1 MKTFLRISVKWI
13 VIPLLSICLL
23 ISGLVFFFKDRICG
37 LVLTEVNTYLNVPLH
52 VSEMDLVFWSSFPN
66 LSVDFDQ
73 LYIQESFPDA
83 RISDTLF
90 YTERLRLTFNPW
102 DIYQGKYH
110 VKQVRV
116 NPGKLAIRY
125 DARGKENFDI
135 FKPSPSETK
144 TDFNLSLKEVKI
156 DGLRFIY
163 DNLSSKQ
170 YLSSTFK
177 DARIKGD
184 FSSDAFVAKAMGKM
198 KLGRLKSGDIT
209 LLRNK
214 NTEFDFALD
223 VNQLTGLYSL
233 KNAELSVEHLPFSV
247 NGKVSPDSLQFT
259 VQSKN
264 IQLTQL
270 VNEFSLDAA
279 KDVKAFKGSGKV
291 DFHLALA
298 GALSAVDPIGVNAD
312 FSIQHGTLTEPEHG
326 LNIQDIQLS
335 GKYSNTE
342 ANGEYI
348 SMKNVRFRTA
358 GGPFSG
364 ELELREFDR
373 PKVEGNA
380 KGNVDLGLIHAIFH
394 LPSIDEV
401 QGNLGIQT
409 NFKLSTSSTGEL
421 AVDECSGQLALKNIF
436 LKLIDDKRQFSQVNG
451 RLFLRGNE
459 AGIENTALKLGSSDV
474 KLNGIFGNI
483 FPYLNG
489 NGDLKTSI
497 LLESNYLSVEDLGST
512 TKEMKIEAGEVYSL
526 PDNIQGEINL
536 QIEKLRYGKHQF
548 EHLISKMN
556 IEDRRLHF
564 PQMSLV
570 NAEALLSGALIIEE
584 KEPEKFMLT
593 TQIAG
598 KNLNFKSLFKEWEN
612 FDQTVIREQ
621 NISGRAEANLFFRAP
636 FTLAKGI
643 SYTGIEAK
651 LDLKV
656 YNGHLKNVES
666 FKDITESLKTK
677 SGKLVLGKEN
687 IALLEEKLKDVDFQ
701 TMENSIY
708 IKNGLVEIPKMT
720 IRSTALDMDVSGR
733 HWFENV
739 IDYRFAFRLRDL
751 KATKNQTEFGEV
763 IDDGTGVRLFLRM
776 HGTLE
781 KPIYEWDSEGRK
793 VQAKEYRQE
802 EKAQAKSM
810 LKAEFGFFQKDSTV
824 KAYIPKD
831 VPKEDL
837 KIKFGPASKQE
848 FMEEKKQTKDSKLK
862 KTLNSWKEQQEKEQQ
877 SGVKLGSGGGKVN

>member
-1 MKTFLRISVKWI
+1 MKKFLRISVKWI
-13 VIPLLSICLL
+13 VIPLISICLL
-23 ISGLVFFFKDRICG
+23 ISGLVFFFKDRVCG
-37 LVLTEVNTYLNVPLH
+37 LVLTEVNTHLNVPLN
-52 VSEMDLVFWSSFPN
+52 VTDMDLAFWSSFPN
-66 LSVDFDQ
+66 LSVDFEQ
-73 LYIQESFPDA
+73 LFIQESFPNA
-83 RISDTLF
+83 QVSDTLF
-90 YTERLRLTFNPW
+90 YTEQLRLTFNPW

-110 VKQVRV
+110 VKRV
-116 NPGKLAIRY
+116 NVSPGKLAIRY
-125 DARGKENFDI
+125 DAHGKENFDI

-156 DGLRFIY
+156 NGLRFIY
-163 DNLSSKQ
+163 DNVSSKQ
-170 YLSSTFK
+170 YLSSTFE

-184 FSSDAFVAKAMGKM
+184 FSSESFVAKAMGKM
-198 KLGRLKSGDIT
+198 KLGRLKSGEIT

-247 NGKVSPDSLQFT
+247 NGMVSPDSLQFT
-259 VQSKN
+259 VQSKDL
-264 IQLTQL
+264 QLTQL

-312 FSIQHGTLTEPEHG
+312 FSIQHGKLTEPEHG

-335 GKYSNTE
+335 GKYSNTGAE
-342 ANGEYI
+342 GEFI

-459 AGIENTALKLGSSDV
+459 AGIENTALKLGASDV
-474 KLNGIFGNI
+474 KLNGIFENI
-483 FPYLNG
+483 FPYING
-489 NGDLKTSI
+489 KGDLKTSI
-497 LLESNYLSVEDLGST
+497 LLESNYLNVEDLGST

-536 QIEKLRYGKHQF
+536 QIEKLRYGKHAF
-548 EHLISKMN
+548 DHLVSKMN
-556 IEDRRLHF
+556 IEHRRLHF

-584 KEPEKFMLT
+584 KEPEKFILT

-598 KNLNFKSLFKEWEN
+598 KNLKFKELFKEWEN
-612 FDQTVIREQ
+612 FDQTVISEQ

-643 SYTGIEAK
+643 SYRGIEAK

-733 HWFENV
+733 HSFTDE
-739 IDYRFAFRLRDL
+739 IDYRFAFRFRDL
-751 KATKNQTEFGEV
+751 KSVKNQTEFGEV

-877 SGVKLGSGGGKVN
+877 SGVKLGSGGG

>member
-1 MKTFLRISVKWI
+1 MKTFLRISFKWI
-13 VIPLLSICLL
+13 FIPLLSICLL

-37 LVLTEVNTYLNVPLH
+37 LVLTEVNTQLNVPLR
-52 VSEMDLVFWSSFPN
+52 VSDMDLVFWSSFPN
-66 LSVDFDQ
+66 LSVDFNQ
-73 LYIQESFPDA
+73 LYIQESFPNA
-83 RISDTLF
+83 QPTDTLF

-102 DIYQGKYH
+102 DIYQGKYN
-110 VKQVRV
+110 VKQICV

-125 DARGKENFDI
+125 DAIGKENFDI
-135 FKPSPSETK
+135 FKPSPSSTN
-144 TDFNLSLKEVKI
+144 TDFNLSLKEIKI
-156 DGLRFIY
+156 QGLRCVY
-163 DNLSSKQ
+163 DNKSSKQ
-170 YLSSTFK
+170 YLSSTLVNT
-177 DARIKGD
+177 RIKGD
-184 FSSDAFVAKAMGKM
+184 FSSDAFVASAMGKM
-198 KLGRLKSGDIT
+198 KLGRLKSGEIT

-214 NTEFDFALD
+214 NADFNLALN
-223 VNQLTGLYSL
+223 VNQLKGLFSL
-233 KNAELSVEHLPFSV
+233 NNADLMIENLPFSV
-247 NGKVSPDSLQFT
+247 NGEVSPDSLHFT

-264 IQLTQL
+264 LQLTQL

-291 DFHLALA
+291 DFHLDLA
-298 GALSAVDPIGVNAD
+298 GALSTVEPIGMNAD
-312 FSIQHGTLTEPEHG
+312 FGIYNGELTEPEHG

-335 GKYSNTE
+335 GKYSNTGE
-342 ANGEYI
+342 NGEYI

-364 ELELREFDR
+364 EVELREFDR
-373 PKVEGNA
+373 PKIEGSA
-380 KGNVDLGLIHAIFH
+380 KGNVDLAVIHSIFH

-401 QGNLGIQT
+401 RGNLGIQS
-409 NFKLSTSSTGEL
+409 NFKLATNSEGEL
-421 AVDECSGQLALKNIF
+421 AVDQCNGQLDLKQILF
-436 LKLIDDKRQFSQVNG
+436 KLTADKRRFSEVNG

-459 AGIENTALKLGSSDV
+459 AGIENTSLKLGSSDV
-474 KLNGIFGNI
+474 KLNGIFENI
-483 FPYLNG
+483 FPYING
-489 NGDLKTSI
+489 KGDLITSV
-497 LLESNYLSVEDLGST
+497 LLESKSLSLEDLGST
-512 TKEMKIEAGEVYSL
+512 SKEMKIETGQVYSL

-536 QIEKLRYGKHQF
+536 QIEKLRYGKHLF

-556 IEDRRLHF
+556 IEHRRLHF

-584 KEPEKFMLT
+584 KEPEKFILT

-598 KNLNFKSLFKEWEN
+598 KNLKFKALFKEWEN

-643 SYTGIEAK
+643 TYSGIEAK
-651 LDLKV
+651 IDLKV
-656 YNGHLKNVES
+656 YNGHLKNVAS

-687 IALLEEKLKDVDFQ
+687 IQQLEDKLKDVAFQ
-701 TMENSIY
+701 TMENSIF
-708 IKNGLVEIPKMT
+708 IKNGQVEIPKMT

-733 HWFENV
+733 HSFTDE
-739 IDYRFAFRLRDL
+739 IDYRFAFRFRDL
-751 KATKNQTEFGEV
+751 KAAKNQTEFGEV

-793 VQAKEYRQE
+793 VQAKEYRKE
-802 EKAQAKSM
+802 EKVQAKSM

-862 KTLNSWKEQQEKEQQ
+862 KTLNSWKEQQEKEKQ
-877 SGVKLGSGGGKVN
+877 SGVKLGSGGG

>member
-13 VIPLLSICLL
+13 LIPLLSICLL

-37 LVLTEVNTYLNVPLH
+37 LVLTEVNTHLNVPLN

-66 LSVDFDQ
+66 LSVDFEH
-73 LYIQESFPDA
+73 LFIQESLPNA
-83 RISDTLF
+83 QVSDTLF
-90 YTERLRLTFNPW
+90 YTDQLRLTFNPW

-110 VKQVRV
+110 VKRV
-116 NPGKLAIRY
+116 KVSPGKLSIRY

-135 FKPSPSETK
+135 FKPSPSDTK

-163 DNLSSKQ
+163 DNVSSKQ
-170 YLSSTFK
+170 YLSSTFE

-198 KLGRLKSGDIT
+198 KLGRLKSGEIT

-214 NTEFDFALD
+214 NTAFNFALD
-223 VNQLTGLYSL
+223 VNQLTGIYSL

-247 NGKVSPDSLQFT
+247 NGRVSPDSLQFT

-291 DFHLALA
+291 DFHLDLA
-298 GALSAVDPIGVNAD
+298 GAISAVDPIGMNAD
-312 FSIQHGTLTEPEHG
+312 FGIENGELTEPEHG
-326 LNIQDIQLS
+326 LKIQDIQLS
-335 GKYSNTE
+335 GKYSNTGE
-342 ANGEYI
+342 KGEYI

-364 ELELREFDR
+364 EVELREFDR
-373 PKVEGNA
+373 PKVEGSA
-380 KGNVDLGLIHAIFH
+380 KGNVDLALIHSIFH

-401 QGNLGIQT
+401 RGNLGIQT
-409 NFKLSTSSTGEL
+409 NFKLATNPDGEL
-421 AVDECSGQLALKNIF
+421 GVDQCNGQLELKNISI
-436 LKLIDDKRQFSQVNG
+436 KLMADKRRFSEVNG

-459 AGIENTALKLGSSDV
+459 AGIENTSLKLGSSDV
-474 KLNGIFGNI
+474 KLNGIFDNI
-483 FPYLNG
+483 FPYING
-489 NGDLKTSI
+489 KGDLKTSV
-497 LLESNYLSVEDLGST
+497 LVESKHLYVEDLGST
-512 TKEMKIEAGEVYSL
+512 SKEMKIETGQVYSL

-536 QIEKLRYGKHQF
+536 QIEKLRYGKHEF
-548 EHLISKMN
+548 SHLISKMN
-556 IEDRRLHF
+556 IEHRRLHF

-570 NAEALLSGALIIEE
+570 NAEGLLSGALIIEE
-584 KEPEKFMLT
+584 KEPEKFILT

-598 KNLNFKSLFKEWEN
+598 KNLKFKPLFKEWEN

-643 SYTGIEAK
+643 IYSGIEAK

-656 YNGHLKNVES
+656 YNGHLKNVAS

-687 IALLEEKLKDVDFQ
+687 IQQLEDKLKDVDFQ

-708 IKNGLVEIPKMT
+708 IKNGQVEIPKMT

-733 HWFENV
+733 HSFTDD
-739 IDYRFAFRLRDL
+739 IDYRFAFRFRDL
-751 KATKNQTEFGEV
+751 KAAKNQTEFGEV
-763 IDDGTGVRLFLRM
+763 IDDGTGVRLYLRM
-776 HGTLE
+776 HGTLD

-862 KTLNSWKEQQEKEQQ
+862 KTLNTWKEQQEKEQQ
-877 SGVKLGSGGGKVN
+877 SGVKLGSGGG

>member
-13 VIPLLSICLL
+13 LIPLLSICLL

-37 LVLTEVNTYLNVPLH
+37 LVLTEVNTHLNVPLN

-66 LSVDFDQ
+66 LSVDFEH
-73 LYIQESFPDA
+73 LFIQESLPNAQD
-83 RISDTLF
+83 SDTLF
-90 YTERLRLTFNPW
+90 YTDQLRLTFNPW

-110 VKQVRV
+110 VKRV
-116 NPGKLAIRY
+116 KVSPGKLSIRY

-135 FKPSPSETK
+135 FKPSPSDTK

-163 DNLSSKQ
+163 DNVSSKQ
-170 YLSSTFK
+170 YLSSTFE

-198 KLGRLKSGDIT
+198 KLGRLKSGEIT

-214 NTEFDFALD
+214 NTAFNFALD
-223 VNQLTGLYSL
+223 VNQLTGIYSL
-233 KNAELSVEHLPFSV
+233 KNAGLSVEHLPFSV
-247 NGKVSPDSLQFT
+247 NGRVSPDSLQFT

-291 DFHLALA
+291 DFHLDLA
-298 GALSAVDPIGVNAD
+298 GAISAVDPIGMNAD
-312 FSIQHGTLTEPEHG
+312 FGIENGELTEPEHG
-326 LNIQDIQLS
+326 LKIQDIQLS
-335 GKYSNTE
+335 GKYSNTGE
-342 ANGEYI
+342 KGEYI

-364 ELELREFDR
+364 EVELREFDR
-373 PKVEGNA
+373 PKVEGSA
-380 KGNVDLGLIHAIFH
+380 KGNVDLALIHSIFH

-401 QGNLGIQT
+401 RGNLGIQT
-409 NFKLSTSSTGEL
+409 NFKLATSPEGEL
-421 AVDECSGQLALKNIF
+421 AVDQCNGQLELKNISI
-436 LKLIDDKRQFSQVNG
+436 KLMADKRRFSEVNG

-459 AGIENTALKLGSSDV
+459 AGIENTSLKLGSSDV
-474 KLNGIFGNI
+474 KLNGIFDNI
-483 FPYLNG
+483 FPYING
-489 NGDLKTSI
+489 KGDLKTSV
-497 LLESNYLSVEDLGST
+497 LVESKHLYVEDLGST
-512 TKEMKIEAGEVYSL
+512 SKEMKIETGQVYSL

-536 QIEKLRYGKHQF
+536 QIEKLRYGKHEF
-548 EHLISKMN
+548 SHLISKMN
-556 IEDRRLHF
+556 IEHRRLHF

-570 NAEALLSGALIIEE
+570 NAEGLLSGALIIEE
-584 KEPEKFMLT
+584 KEPEKFILT

-598 KNLNFKSLFKEWEN
+598 KNLKFKPLFKEWEN

-643 SYTGIEAK
+643 IYSGIEAK
-651 LDLKV
+651 LDLKDL
-656 YNGHLKNVES
+656 NGHLKNVAS

-687 IALLEEKLKDVDFQ
+687 IQQLEDKLKDVDFQ

-708 IKNGLVEIPKMT
+708 IKNGQVEIPKMT

-733 HWFENV
+733 HSFTDD
-739 IDYRFAFRLRDL
+739 IDYRFAFRFRDL
-751 KATKNQTEFGEV
+751 KAAKNQTEFGEV
-763 IDDGTGVRLFLRM
+763 IDDGTGVRLYLRM
-776 HGTLE
+776 HGTLD

-831 VPKEDL
+831 VLKEDL

-862 KTLNSWKEQQEKEQQ
+862 KTLNTWKEQQEKEKQ
-877 SGVKLGSGGGKVN
+877 SGVKLGSGGG

>member
-13 VIPLLSICLL
+13 LIPLFSICLL

-37 LVLTEVNTYLNVPLH
+37 LVLTEVNSHLNVPLK
-52 VSEMDLVFWSSFPN
+52 VADMDLVFWSSFPN

-73 LYIQESFPDA
+73 LFIQESLPNSQV
-83 RISDTLF
+83 SDTLF
-90 YTERLRLTFNPW
+90 YTDQLRLTFNPW

-110 VKQVRV
+110 VKRV
-116 NPGKLAIRY
+116 NVSPGKLAIRY

-144 TDFNLSLKEVKI
+144 TDFNLTLKEVKI
-156 DGLRFIY
+156 DGLCFIY
-163 DNLSSKQ
+163 DNISSNQ
-170 YLSSTFK
+170 YLSSTF
-177 DARIKGD
+177 DNARIKGD
-184 FSSDAFVAKAMGKM
+184 FSSESFVAKAMGKM
-198 KLGRLKSGDIT
+198 NLVRLKSGEIT

-214 NTEFDFALD
+214 NTEFNFALD
-223 VNQLTGLYSL
+223 VNHLTGLYSL
-233 KNAELSVEHLPFSV
+233 KNAELTVEHLPFSV
-247 NGKVSPDSLQFT
+247 NGMVSPDSLQFA

-279 KDVKAFKGSGKV
+279 KDVKALKGSGKV

-298 GALSAVDPIGVNAD
+298 GALSAVEPIGVNAD
-312 FSIQHGTLTEPEHG
+312 FSIQNGKLTEPEHG

-335 GKYSNTE
+335 GKYSNTGAE
-342 ANGEYI
+342 GEYI

-380 KGNVDLGLIHAIFH
+380 KGNVDLGLIHAIFQ
-394 LPSIDEV
+394 LPSIDEI

-409 NFKLSTSSTGEL
+409 NFKLTTSSAGEL
-421 AVDECSGQLALKNIF
+421 EVDQCSGQLALKNIS
-436 LKLIDDKRQFSQVNG
+436 LKLNGDKRQFSEVNG

-459 AGIENTALKLGSSDV
+459 AGIENTALKLGASDV

-483 FPYLNG
+483 FPYING
-489 NGDLKTSI
+489 KGDLKTSI
-497 LLESNYLSVEDLGST
+497 LLESNYLNVEDLGST
-512 TKEMKIEAGEVYSL
+512 SKEMKIEAGEVYSL

-536 QIEKLRYGKHQF
+536 QIEKLRYGKHAF

-556 IEDRRLHF
+556 IEHRRLHF

-598 KNLNFKSLFKEWEN
+598 KNLKFKPLFKEWEN
-612 FDQTVIREQ
+612 FDQTVISEQ

-636 FTLAKGI
+636 FSLSKGI
-643 SYTGIEAK
+643 SYPGIEAK

-656 YNGHLKNVES
+656 FNGHLKNVAS

-708 IKNGLVEIPKMT
+708 IKNGQVEIPKMT

-733 HWFENV
+733 HSFIDD
-739 IDYRFAFRLRDL
+739 IDYRFAFRFRDL
-751 KATKNQTEFGEV
+751 KAAKNQTEFGEV

-824 KAYIPKD
+824 KAFIPKD

-862 KTLNSWKEQQEKEQQ
+862 KTLNSWKEQQEKEQK
-877 SGVKLGSGGGKVN
+877 SGVKLGSGGG

>member
-1 MKTFLRISVKWI
+1 MKKFLRISLKWI

-37 LVLTEVNTYLNVPLH
+37 LVLTEVNTRLNVPLR

-66 LSVDFDQ
+66 LSVDFNQ
-73 LYIQESFPDA
+73 LYIQESFPNA
-83 RISDTLF
+83 QPKDTLF

-102 DIYQGKYH
+102 DIYQGKYN
-110 VKQVRV
+110 VKQICV

-135 FKPSPSETK
+135 FKPSPSSTK
-144 TDFNLSLKEVKI
+144 TDFNLTLKEVKI
-156 DGLRFIY
+156 QGLRCLY
-163 DNLSSKQ
+163 DNASSKQ
-170 YLSSTFK
+170 YFTTTLVNT
-177 DARIKGD
+177 RIKGD
-184 FSSDAFVAKAMGKM
+184 FSSDAFVASAMGKM
-198 KLGRLKSGDIT
+198 KLGRLKSGEIT

-214 NTEFDFALD
+214 NADFNLALN
-223 VNQLTGLYSL
+223 VNQLKGLFTL
-233 KNAELSVEHLPFSV
+233 NNAELIIEHLPFSV
-247 NGKVSPDSLQFT
+247 NGEVSPDSLHFT

-264 IQLTQL
+264 LQLTQL

-291 DFHLALA
+291 DFHLDLA
-298 GALSAVDPIGVNAD
+298 GALSAVDPIGINAD
-312 FSIQHGTLTEPEHG
+312 FGIQNGELTEPEHA
-326 LNIQDIQLS
+326 LNIKDIQLS
-335 GKYSNTE
+335 GKYSNTGE
-342 ANGEYI
+342 NGEYI

-373 PKVEGNA
+373 PKIEGSA
-380 KGNVDLGLIHAIFH
+380 KGNVDLAVIHSIFH

-401 QGNLGIQT
+401 RGNLGIQS
-409 NFKLSTSSTGEL
+409 NFKLATNSEGEL
-421 AVDECSGQLALKNIF
+421 AVDQCNGQLDLKHIF
-436 LKLIDDKRQFSQVNG
+436 LKLTADKRRFSEVNG

-459 AGIENTALKLGSSDV
+459 AGIENTSLRIGSSDV
-474 KLNGIFGNI
+474 KLNGIFENI
-483 FPYLNG
+483 FPYING
-489 NGDLKTSI
+489 KGDLKTSV
-497 LLESNYLSVEDLGST
+497 LLESKSLSLEDLGST
-512 TKEMKIEAGEVYSL
+512 SKEMKIETGQVYSL

-536 QIEKLRYGKHQF
+536 QIEKLRYGKHLF

-556 IEDRRLHF
+556 IEHRRLHF

-598 KNLNFKSLFKEWEN
+598 KNLKFKALFKEWEN

-643 SYTGIEAK
+643 TYSGIEAK
-651 LDLKV
+651 IDLKV
-656 YNGHLKNVES
+656 YNGHLKNVAS

-687 IALLEEKLKDVDFQ
+687 IQQLEDKLKDVAFQ
-701 TMENSIY
+701 TMENSIF
-708 IKNGLVEIPKMT
+708 IKNGQVEIPKMT

-733 HWFENV
+733 HSFTDE
-739 IDYRFAFRLRDL
+739 IDYRFAFRFRDL
-751 KATKNQTEFGEV
+751 KSMKSQTEFGEV
-763 IDDGTGVRLFLRM
+763 IDDGTGVRLYLRM
-776 HGTLE
+776 HGTLD

-793 VQAKEYRQE
+793 VQAKEYRKE
-802 EKAQAKSM
+802 EKVQAKSM
-810 LKAEFGFFQKDSTV
+810 LKAEFGFFKKDSTV

-848 FMEEKKQTKDSKLK
+848 FMEEKNQTKDSKLK
-862 KTLNSWKEQQEKEQQ
+862 KTLNSWKEQQEKEKQ
-877 SGVKLGSGGGKVN
+877 SGVKLGSGGG

>member
-13 VIPLLSICLL
+13 LIPLFSICLL

-37 LVLTEVNTYLNVPLH
+37 LVLTEVNSHLNVPLK
-52 VSEMDLVFWSSFPN
+52 VADMDLVFWSSFPN

-73 LYIQESFPDA
+73 LFIQESLPNSQV
-83 RISDTLF
+83 SDTLF
-90 YTERLRLTFNPW
+90 YTDQLRLTFNPW

-110 VKQVRV
+110 VKRV
-116 NPGKLAIRY
+116 NVSPGKLAIRY

-144 TDFNLSLKEVKI
+144 TDFNLTLKEVKI
-156 DGLRFIY
+156 DGLCFIY
-163 DNLSSKQ
+163 DNISSNQ
-170 YLSSTFK
+170 YLSSTF
-177 DARIKGD
+177 DNARIKGD
-184 FSSDAFVAKAMGKM
+184 FSSESFVAKAMGKM
-198 KLGRLKSGDIT
+198 NLVRLKSGEIT

-214 NTEFDFALD
+214 NTEFNFALD
-223 VNQLTGLYSL
+223 VNHLTGLYSL
-233 KNAELSVEHLPFSV
+233 KNAELTVEHLPFSV
-247 NGKVSPDSLQFT
+247 NGMVSPDSLQFA

-298 GALSAVDPIGVNAD
+298 GALSAVEPIGVNAD
-312 FSIQHGTLTEPEHG
+312 FSIQNGKLTEPEHG

-335 GKYSNTE
+335 GKYSNTGAE
-342 ANGEYI
+342 GEYI

-380 KGNVDLGLIHAIFH
+380 KGNVDLGLIHAIFQ
-394 LPSIDEV
+394 LPSIDEI

-409 NFKLSTSSTGEL
+409 NFKLTTSSAGEL
-421 AVDECSGQLALKNIF
+421 EVDQCSGQLALKNIS
-436 LKLIDDKRQFSQVNG
+436 LKLNGDKRKFSEVNG

-459 AGIENTALKLGSSDV
+459 AGIENTALKLGASDV

-483 FPYLNG
+483 FPYING
-489 NGDLKTSI
+489 KGDLKTSI
-497 LLESNYLSVEDLGST
+497 LLESNYLNVEDLGST
-512 TKEMKIEAGEVYSL
+512 SKEMKIEAGEVYSL

-536 QIEKLRYGKHQF
+536 QIEKLRYGKHAF

-556 IEDRRLHF
+556 IEHRRLHF

-598 KNLNFKSLFKEWEN
+598 KNLKFKPLFKEWEN
-612 FDQTVIREQ
+612 FDQTVISDQ

-636 FTLAKGI
+636 FSLSKGI
-643 SYTGIEAK
+643 SYPGIEAK

-656 YNGHLKNVES
+656 FNGHLKNVAS

-708 IKNGLVEIPKMT
+708 IKNGQVEIPKMT

-733 HWFENV
+733 HSFIDD
-739 IDYRFAFRLRDL
+739 IDYRFAFRFRDL
-751 KATKNQTEFGEV
+751 KAAKNQTEFGEV

-824 KAYIPKD
+824 KAFIPKD

-862 KTLNSWKEQQEKEQQ
+862 NTLNSWKEQQEKEQK
-877 SGVKLGSGGGKVN
+877 SGVKLGSGGG

>member
-13 VIPLLSICLL
+13 LIPLLSICLL

-37 LVLTEVNTYLNVPLH
+37 LVLTEVNTHLNVPLN

-66 LSVDFDQ
+66 LSVDFEH
-73 LYIQESFPDA
+73 LFIQESLPNAQD
-83 RISDTLF
+83 SDTLF
-90 YTERLRLTFNPW
+90 YTDQLRLTFNPW

-110 VKQVRV
+110 VKRV
-116 NPGKLAIRY
+116 KVSPGKLSIRY

-135 FKPSPSETK
+135 FKPSPSNTK

-163 DNLSSKQ
+163 DNVSSKQ
-170 YLSSTFK
+170 YLSSTFE

-198 KLGRLKSGDIT
+198 KLGRLKSGEIT

-214 NTEFDFALD
+214 NTAFNFALD
-223 VNQLTGLYSL
+223 VNQLTGIYSL
-233 KNAELSVEHLPFSV
+233 KNAGLSVEHLPFSV
-247 NGKVSPDSLQFT
+247 NGRVSPDSLQFT

-291 DFHLALA
+291 DFHLDLA
-298 GALSAVDPIGVNAD
+298 GAISAVDPIGMNAD
-312 FSIQHGTLTEPEHG
+312 FGIENGELTEPEHG
-326 LNIQDIQLS
+326 LIIQDIQLS
-335 GKYSNTE
+335 GKYSNTGE
-342 ANGEYI
+342 KGEYI

-364 ELELREFDR
+364 EVELREFDR
-373 PKVEGNA
+373 PKVEGSA
-380 KGNVDLGLIHAIFH
+380 KGNVDLALIHSVFH
-394 LPSIDEV
+394 LPSLDEV
-401 QGNLGIQT
+401 RGNLGIQA
-409 NFKLSTSSTGEL
+409 NFKLATNPNGEL
-421 AVDECSGQLALKNIF
+421 TVDECNGQLELKNIS
-436 LKLIDDKRQFSQVNG
+436 LKLMADKRRFSEVNG

-459 AGIENTALKLGSSDV
+459 AGIENTSLKLGSSDV
-474 KLNGIFGNI
+474 KLNGIFDNI
-483 FPYLNG
+483 FPYING
-489 NGDLKTSI
+489 KGDLKTSV
-497 LLESNYLSVEDLGST
+497 LVESKHLNVEDLGST
-512 TKEMKIEAGEVYSL
+512 SKEMKIETGQVYSL

-536 QIEKLRYGKHQF
+536 QIEKLRYGKHEF
-548 EHLISKMN
+548 SHLISKMN
-556 IEDRRLHF
+556 IEHRRLHF

-570 NAEALLSGALIIEE
+570 NAEGLLSGALIIEE
-584 KEPEKFMLT
+584 KEPEKFILT

-598 KNLNFKSLFKEWEN
+598 KNLKFKPLFKEWEN

-643 SYTGIEAK
+643 IYSGIEAK

-656 YNGHLKNVES
+656 FNGHLKNVAS

-687 IALLEEKLKDVDFQ
+687 IQQLEDKLKDVDFQ

-708 IKNGLVEIPKMT
+708 IKNGQVEIPKMT

-733 HWFENV
+733 HSFTDD
-739 IDYRFAFRLRDL
+739 IDYRFAFRFRDL
-751 KATKNQTEFGEV
+751 KAAKNQTEFGEV
-763 IDDGTGVRLFLRM
+763 IDDGTGVRLYLRM
-776 HGTLE
+776 HGTLD

-831 VPKEDL
+831 VLKEDL

-862 KTLNSWKEQQEKEQQ
+862 KTLNTWKEQQEKEKQ
-877 SGVKLGSGGGKVN
+877 SGVKLGSGGG

>member
-1 MKTFLRISVKWI
+1 MKKFLRISVKWI
-13 VIPLLSICLL
+13 VIPLISICLL
-23 ISGLVFFFKDRICG
+23 ISGLVFFFKDRVCG
-37 LVLTEVNTYLNVPLH
+37 LVLTEVNTHLNVPLN
-52 VSEMDLVFWSSFPN
+52 VSDMDLAFWSSFPN
-66 LSVDFDQ
+66 LSVDFEQ
-73 LYIQESFPDA
+73 LFIQESFPNA
-83 RISDTLF
+83 QVSDTLF
-90 YTERLRLTFNPW
+90 YTEQLRLTFNPW

-110 VKQVRV
+110 VKWVKV
-116 NPGKLAIRY
+116 SPGKLAIRY
-125 DARGKENFDI
+125 DAHGKENFDI
-135 FKPSPSETK
+135 FKPSQSDTK
-144 TDFNLSLKEVKI
+144 TDFNLTLKEVQLK
-156 DGLRFIY
+156 GLRFIY
-163 DNLSSKQ
+163 DNVSSKQ
-170 YLSSTFK
+170 YLSSTFE

-198 KLGRLKSGDIT
+198 KLGRLKSGEVT

-214 NTEFDFALD
+214 NTEFNFALD
-223 VNQLTGLYSL
+223 VNQLAGLYSL
-233 KNAELSVEHLPFSV
+233 KNAVLSVEHLPFSV
-247 NGKVSPDSLQFT
+247 NGMVSPDSLQFT
-259 VQSKN
+259 VQSKDL
-264 IQLTQL
+264 QLTQL

-279 KDVKAFKGSGKV
+279 KDVKAFKGNGKV

-312 FSIQHGTLTEPEHG
+312 FNIQNGKLTEPEHG

-335 GKYSNTE
+335 GKYSNTGAE
-342 ANGEYI
+342 GEFI

-373 PKVEGNA
+373 PKVEGSA

-459 AGIENTALKLGSSDV
+459 AGIENTALKLGASDV
-474 KLNGIFGNI
+474 KLNGIFENI
-483 FPYLNG
+483 FPYING
-489 NGDLKTSI
+489 KGDLKTSI
-497 LLESNYLSVEDLGST
+497 LLESNYLNVEDLGST

-536 QIEKLRYGKHQF
+536 QIEKLRYGKHAF
-548 EHLISKMN
+548 DHLVSKMN
-556 IEDRRLHF
+556 IEHRRLHF

-584 KEPEKFMLT
+584 KEPEKFILT

-598 KNLNFKSLFKEWEN
+598 KNLKFKELFKEWEN
-612 FDQTVIREQ
+612 FDQTVISEQ

-643 SYTGIEAK
+643 SYRGIEAK

-733 HWFENV
+733 HSFTDE
-739 IDYRFAFRLRDL
+739 IDYRFAFRFRDL
-751 KATKNQTEFGEV
+751 KSMKNQSEFGEV

-877 SGVKLGSGGGKVN
+877 SGVKLGSGGG

>member
-1 MKTFLRISVKWI
+1 MKSFLRLLLKWVFI
-13 VIPLLSICLL
+13 PVISICLL
-23 ISGLVFFFKDRICG
+23 ITLSLYFLKDRICG
-37 LVLTEVNTYLNVPLH
+37 LVLTEVNTHLNVPLH
-52 VSEMDLVFWSSFPN
+52 VADMDLVFWSSFPN
-66 LSVDFDQ
+66 LSVDFEQ
-73 LYIQESFPDA
+73 LYIQESFPNA
-83 RISDTLF
+83 QVYDTLF
-90 YTERLRLTFNPW
+90 YTEQLRLTFNPW

-110 VKQVRV
+110 VKQVKV

-144 TDFNLSLKEVKI
+144 TDFQLSLKEVKI

-163 DNLSSKQ
+163 DNISSKQ
-170 YLSSTFK
+170 YLSSMFEH
-177 DARIKGD
+177 ARLKGD
-184 FSSDAFVAKAMGKM
+184 FSSETFVATAMGKM
-198 KLGRLKSGDIT
+198 NLGRLKSGDIT

-214 NTEFDFALD
+214 NTEFNFALD
-223 VNQLTGLYSL
+223 VNQLTGLFSL
-233 KNAELSVEHLPFSV
+233 KNAELTVEHLPFSV
-247 NGKVSPDSLQFT
+247 NGSVSPDSLQFT
-259 VQSKN
+259 IQSKN

-298 GALSAVDPIGVNAD
+298 GALSAVDPIGVDAD
-312 FSIQHGTLTEPEHG
+312 FSIQHGKLTEPEHG

-335 GKYSNTE
+335 GKYSNTGAE
-342 ANGEYI
+342 GEYI
-348 SMKNVRFRTA
+348 SMRNVRFRTA

-364 ELELREFDR
+364 EFELREFDR

-394 LPSIDEV
+394 LPNINQV
-401 QGNLGIQT
+401 RGNLGIQT
-409 NFKLSTSSTGEL
+409 NFQLATNSEGEL
-421 AVDECSGQLALKNIF
+421 AVEQCSGQLELKNIF
-436 LKLIDDKRQFSQVNG
+436 LKLNDDKRQFSEVNG
-451 RLFLRGNE
+451 HLFLRGNE

-483 FPYLNG
+483 FPYING
-489 NGDLKTSI
+489 KGELKTSI
-497 LLESNYLSVEDLGST
+497 LLESKYLNVEDLGST

-556 IEDRRLHF
+556 IEHRRLHF

-612 FDQTVIREQ
+612 FDQTVIIEQ

-643 SYTGIEAK
+643 SYPGIEAK

-656 YNGHLKNVES
+656 YNGHLKNVAS

-687 IALLEEKLKDVDFQ
+687 IDLLERKLKDVDFEM
-701 TMENSIY
+701 MENSI
-708 IKNGLVEIPKMT
+708 IIQNGMIEIPKMT
-720 IRSTALDMDVSGR
+720 IRSTALDMDLSGR
-733 HWFENV
+733 HSFENV

-751 KATKNQTEFGEV
+751 KAAKNQTEFGEV

-781 KPIYEWDSEGRK
+781 KPIYEWDNEGRK
-793 VQAKEYRQE
+793 AQAKEYRQE
-802 EKAQAKSM
+802 EKVQAKSM
-810 LKAEFGFFQKDSTV
+810 LKAEFGFFHKDSTV
-824 KAYIPKD
+824 KAYVPKD

-848 FMEEKKQTKDSKLK
+848 FMEEKKQTKESKLK

-877 SGVKLGSGGGKVN
+877 SGVKLGSGGG

>member
-1 MKTFLRISVKWI
+1 MKTILRISLKWI
-13 VIPLLSICLL
+13 VISLLSICLL
-23 ISGLVFFFKDRICG
+23 ISGLVFFFKDKICG
-37 LVLTEVNTYLNVPLH
+37 LVLTEVNTQLNVPLR

-66 LSVDFDQ
+66 LSVDFNQ
-73 LYIQESFPDA
+73 LYIQESFPNA
-83 RISDTLF
+83 QPTDTLF

-110 VKQVRV
+110 VKQVKV
-116 NPGKLAIRY
+116 SPGKLAIRY

-135 FKPSPSETK
+135 FKPSPSSTK
-144 TDFNLSLKEVKI
+144 TDFNLTLKEVKI
-156 DGLRFIY
+156 QGLRCVY
-163 DNLSSKQ
+163 DNASSKQ
-170 YLSSTFK
+170 YFTTTLVNT
-177 DARIKGD
+177 RIKGD
-184 FSSDAFVAKAMGKM
+184 FSSDAFVASAMGKM
-198 KLGRLKSGDIT
+198 KLGRLKSGEIT

-214 NTEFDFALD
+214 NADFNLALN
-223 VNQLTGLYSL
+223 VNHLKGLFSL
-233 KNAELSVEHLPFSV
+233 NNAELMIENLPFSV
-247 NGKVSPDSLQFT
+247 NGEVSPDSLHFT
-259 VQSKN
+259 VQSN
-264 IQLTQL
+264 NLQLTQL

-291 DFHLALA
+291 DFHLDLA
-298 GALSAVDPIGVNAD
+298 GALSAVDPIGINAD
-312 FSIQHGTLTEPEHG
+312 FGIDNGELTEPEHG
-326 LNIQDIQLS
+326 LYIQDIQLS
-335 GKYSNTE
+335 GKYSNTGE
-342 ANGEYI
+342 NGEYI
-348 SMKNVRFRTA
+348 SMKKVRFRTA

-373 PKVEGNA
+373 PKIEGSA
-380 KGNVDLGLIHAIFH
+380 KGNVDLAVIHSIFH

-401 QGNLGIQT
+401 RGNLGIQS
-409 NFKLSTSSTGEL
+409 NFKLATNSEGEL
-421 AVDECSGQLALKNIF
+421 AVDQCNGQLDLKHIF
-436 LKLIDDKRQFSQVNG
+436 LKLTSDKRRFSEVNG

-459 AGIENTALKLGSSDV
+459 AGIENTALKIGSSDV
-474 KLNGIFGNI
+474 KLNGIFENI
-483 FPYLNG
+483 FPYING
-489 NGDLKTSI
+489 KGDLKTSV
-497 LLESNYLSVEDLGST
+497 LLESKSLSLEDLGST
-512 TKEMKIEAGEVYSL
+512 SKEMKIETGQVYSL

-536 QIEKLRYGKHQF
+536 QIEKLRYGKHTF

-556 IEDRRLHF
+556 IEHRRLHF

-598 KNLNFKSLFKEWEN
+598 KNLKFKALFKEWEN

-643 SYTGIEAK
+643 TYSGIEAK
-651 LDLKV
+651 IDLKV
-656 YNGHLKNVES
+656 YYGHLKNVAS

-687 IALLEEKLKDVDFQ
+687 IQQLEEKLKDVAFQ
-701 TMENSIY
+701 TMENSIF
-708 IKNGLVEIPKMT
+708 IKNGQVEIPKMT

-733 HWFENV
+733 HSFTDE
-739 IDYRFAFRLRDL
+739 IDYRFAFRFRDL
-751 KATKNQTEFGEV
+751 KSMKSQTEFGEV
-763 IDDGTGVRLFLRM
+763 IDDGTGIRLYLRM

-793 VQAKEYRQE
+793 VQAKEYRKE
-802 EKAQAKSM
+802 EKVQAKSM
-810 LKAEFGFFQKDSTV
+810 LKAEFGFFKKDSTV

-862 KTLNSWKEQQEKEQQ
+862 KTLNSWKEQQEKEKQ
-877 SGVKLGSGGGKVN
+877 SGVKLGSGGG

>member
-13 VIPLLSICLL
+13 FIPLLSIFLL

-37 LVLTEVNTYLNVPLH
+37 LVLTEVNTHLNVPLN
-52 VSEMDLVFWSSFPN
+52 VSGMDLVFWSSFPN
-66 LSVDFDQ
+66 LSVDFEH
-73 LYIQESFPDA
+73 LFIQESLPNAQD
-83 RISDTLF
+83 SDTLF
-90 YTERLRLTFNPW
+90 YTDQLRLTFNPW

-110 VKQVRV
+110 VKRVKV

-135 FKPSPSETK
+135 FKPSPSDTK

-163 DNLSSKQ
+163 DNVSSKQ
-170 YLSSTFK
+170 YLSSTFE

-198 KLGRLKSGDIT
+198 KLGRLKSGEIT

-214 NTEFDFALD
+214 NTSFNFALD
-223 VNQLTGLYSL
+223 VNQLTGIYSL
-233 KNAELSVEHLPFSV
+233 KNAGLSVEHLPFSV
-247 NGKVSPDSLQFT
+247 NGRVSPDSLQFT

-291 DFHLALA
+291 DFHLDLA
-298 GALSAVDPIGVNAD
+298 GAISTVDPIGMNAD
-312 FSIQHGTLTEPEHG
+312 FGIENGELTEPEHG
-326 LNIQDIQLS
+326 LKIQDIQLS
-335 GKYSNTE
+335 GKYSNTGE
-342 ANGEYI
+342 KGEYI

-364 ELELREFDR
+364 EVELREFDR
-373 PKVEGNA
+373 PKVEGSA
-380 KGNVDLGLIHAIFH
+380 KGNVDLALIHSIFH

-401 QGNLGIQT
+401 RGNLGIQT
-409 NFKLSTSSTGEL
+409 NFKLATSPEGEL
-421 AVDECSGQLALKNIF
+421 AVDQCNGQLELKNIS
-436 LKLIDDKRQFSQVNG
+436 LKLMADKRRFSEVNG

-459 AGIENTALKLGSSDV
+459 AGIENTSLKLGSSDV
-474 KLNGIFGNI
+474 KLNGIFDNI
-483 FPYLNG
+483 FPYING
-489 NGDLKTSI
+489 KGDLKTSV
-497 LLESNYLSVEDLGST
+497 LVESKHLYVEDLGST
-512 TKEMKIEAGEVYSL
+512 SKEMKIETGQVYSL

-536 QIEKLRYGKHQF
+536 QIEKLRYGKHEF
-548 EHLISKMN
+548 SHLISKMN
-556 IEDRRLHF
+556 IEHRRLHF

-570 NAEALLSGALIIEE
+570 NAEGLLSGALIIEE
-584 KEPEKFMLT
+584 KEPEKFILT

-598 KNLNFKSLFKEWEN
+598 KNLKFKPLFKEWDN

-643 SYTGIEAK
+643 IYSGIEAK

-656 YNGHLKNVES
+656 FNGHLKNVAS

-687 IALLEEKLKDVDFQ
+687 IQQLEDKLKDVDFQ

-708 IKNGLVEIPKMT
+708 IKNGQVEIPKMT

-733 HWFENV
+733 HSFTDD
-739 IDYRFAFRLRDL
+739 IDYRFAFRFRDL
-751 KATKNQTEFGEV
+751 KAAKNQTEFGEV
-763 IDDGTGVRLFLRM
+763 IDDGTGVRLYLRM
-776 HGTLE
+776 HGTLD

-862 KTLNSWKEQQEKEQQ
+862 KTLNTWKEQQEKEQQ
-877 SGVKLGSGGGKVN
+877 SGVKLGSGGG

>member
-1 MKTFLRISVKWI
+1 M
-13 VIPLLSICLL
+13 L

-37 LVLTEVNTYLNVPLH
+37 LVLTEVNTQLNVPLN

-66 LSVDFDQ
+66 LSVDFNQ
-73 LYIQESFPDA
+73 LYIQESFANAQPK
-83 RISDTLF
+83 DTLF

-102 DIYQGKYH
+102 DIYQGKYN
-110 VKQVRV
+110 VKQICV

-125 DARGKENFDI
+125 DAIGKENFDI
-135 FKPSPSETK
+135 FKPSPSSTN
-144 TDFNLSLKEVKI
+144 TDFNLSLKEIKI
-156 DGLRFIY
+156 QGLRCVY
-163 DNLSSKQ
+163 DNKSSKQ
-170 YLSSTFK
+170 YLSSTLVNT
-177 DARIKGD
+177 RIKGD
-184 FSSDAFVAKAMGKM
+184 FSSDAFVASAMGKM
-198 KLGRLKSGDIT
+198 KLGRLKSGEIT

-214 NTEFDFALD
+214 NADFNLALN
-223 VNQLTGLYSL
+223 VNQLKGLFSL
-233 KNAELSVEHLPFSV
+233 NNADLMIENLPFSV
-247 NGKVSPDSLQFT
+247 NGEVSPDSLHFT

-264 IQLTQL
+264 LQLTQL

-291 DFHLALA
+291 DFHLDLA
-298 GALSAVDPIGVNAD
+298 GALSTVEPIGMNAD
-312 FSIQHGTLTEPEHG
+312 FGIYNGELTEPEHG

-335 GKYSNTE
+335 GKYSNTGE
-342 ANGEYI
+342 NGEYI

-364 ELELREFDR
+364 EVELREFDR
-373 PKVEGNA
+373 PKIEGSA
-380 KGNVDLGLIHAIFH
+380 KGNVDLAVIHSIFH

-401 QGNLGIQT
+401 RGNLGIQS
-409 NFKLSTSSTGEL
+409 NFKLATNSEGEL
-421 AVDECSGQLALKNIF
+421 AVDQCNGQLDLKQILF
-436 LKLIDDKRQFSQVNG
+436 KLTADKRRFSEVNG

-459 AGIENTALKLGSSDV
+459 AGIENTSLKLGSSDV
-474 KLNGIFGNI
+474 KLNGIFENI
-483 FPYLNG
+483 FPYING
-489 NGDLKTSI
+489 KGDLITSV
-497 LLESNYLSVEDLGST
+497 LLESKSLSLEDLGST
-512 TKEMKIEAGEVYSL
+512 SKEMKIETGQVYSL

-536 QIEKLRYGKHQF
+536 QIEKLRYGKHLF

-556 IEDRRLHF
+556 IEHRRLHF

-584 KEPEKFMLT
+584 KEPEKFILT

-598 KNLNFKSLFKEWEN
+598 KNLKFKALFKEWEN

-643 SYTGIEAK
+643 TYSGIEAK
-651 LDLKV
+651 IDLKV
-656 YNGHLKNVES
+656 YNGHLKNVAS

-687 IALLEEKLKDVDFQ
+687 IQQLEDKLKDVAFQ
-701 TMENSIY
+701 TMENSIF
-708 IKNGLVEIPKMT
+708 IKNGQVEIPKMT

-733 HWFENV
+733 HSFTDD
-739 IDYRFAFRLRDL
+739 IDYRFAFRFRDL
-751 KATKNQTEFGEV
+751 KSVKSQTEFGEV

-793 VQAKEYRQE
+793 VQAKEYRKE
-802 EKAQAKSM
+802 EKVQAKSM

-862 KTLNSWKEQQEKEQQ
+862 KTLNSWKEQQEKDKQ
-877 SGVKLGSGGGKVN
+877 SGVKLGSGGG

>member
-13 VIPLLSICLL
+13 LIPLLSICLL
-23 ISGLVFFFKDRICG
+23 ISGLVFFFKERICG
-37 LVLTEVNTYLNVPLH
+37 LVLTEVNTHLNVPLN

-66 LSVDFDQ
+66 LSVDFEH
-73 LYIQESFPDA
+73 LFIQESLPNA
-83 RISDTLF
+83 QVSDTLF
-90 YTERLRLTFNPW
+90 YTDQLRLTFNPW

-110 VKQVRV
+110 VKRV
-116 NPGKLAIRY
+116 KVSPGKLSIRY

-135 FKPSPSETK
+135 FKPSPSDTK

-163 DNLSSKQ
+163 DNVSSKQ
-170 YLSSTFK
+170 YLSSTFE

-198 KLGRLKSGDIT
+198 KLGRLKSGEIT

-214 NTEFDFALD
+214 NTAFNFALD
-223 VNQLTGLYSL
+223 VNQLTGIYSL
-233 KNAELSVEHLPFSV
+233 KNAGLSVEHLPFSV
-247 NGKVSPDSLQFT
+247 NGRVSPDSLQFT

-291 DFHLALA
+291 DFHLDLA
-298 GALSAVDPIGVNAD
+298 GAISAVDPIGMNAD
-312 FSIQHGTLTEPEHG
+312 FGIENGELTEPEHG
-326 LNIQDIQLS
+326 LKIQDIQLS
-335 GKYSNTE
+335 GKYSNTGE
-342 ANGEYI
+342 KGEYI

-364 ELELREFDR
+364 EVELREFDR
-373 PKVEGNA
+373 PKVEGSA
-380 KGNVDLGLIHAIFH
+380 KGNVDLALIHSIFH

-401 QGNLGIQT
+401 RGNLGIQT
-409 NFKLSTSSTGEL
+409 NFKLATNPDGEL
-421 AVDECSGQLALKNIF
+421 GVDQCNGQLELKNISI
-436 LKLIDDKRQFSQVNG
+436 KLMADKRRFSEVNG

-459 AGIENTALKLGSSDV
+459 AGIENTSLKLGSSDV
-474 KLNGIFGNI
+474 KLNGIFDNI
-483 FPYLNG
+483 FPYING
-489 NGDLKTSI
+489 KGDLKTSV
-497 LLESNYLSVEDLGST
+497 LVESKHLYVEDLGST
-512 TKEMKIEAGEVYSL
+512 SKEMKIETGQVYSL

-536 QIEKLRYGKHQF
+536 QIEKLRYGKHEF
-548 EHLISKMN
+548 SHLISKMN
-556 IEDRRLHF
+556 IEHRRLHF

-570 NAEALLSGALIIEE
+570 NAEGLLSGALIIEE
-584 KEPEKFMLT
+584 KEPEKFILT

-598 KNLNFKSLFKEWEN
+598 KNLKFKPLFKEWEN

-643 SYTGIEAK
+643 IYSGIEAK

-656 YNGHLKNVES
+656 FNGHLKNVAS

-687 IALLEEKLKDVDFQ
+687 IQQLEDKLKDVDFQ

-708 IKNGLVEIPKMT
+708 IKNGQVEIPKMT

-733 HWFENV
+733 HSFTDD
-739 IDYRFAFRLRDL
+739 IDYRFAFRFRDL
-751 KATKNQTEFGEV
+751 KAAKNQTEFGEV
-763 IDDGTGVRLFLRM
+763 IDDGTGVRLYLRM
-776 HGTLE
+776 HGTLD

-862 KTLNSWKEQQEKEQQ
+862 KTLNTWKEQQEKEQQ
-877 SGVKLGSGGGKVN
+877 SGVKLGSGGG

>member
-1 MKTFLRISVKWI
+1 MKTFLRISIKWI
-13 VIPLLSICLL
+13 LAPLLSIFLL
-23 ISGLVFFFKDRICG
+23 ISGLVFFFKDRICAI
-37 LVLTEVNTYLNVPLH
+37 VLTEVNTHLNVPLK
-52 VSEMDLVFWSSFPN
+52 VSEMDLVFWASFPN
-66 LSVDFDQ
+66 LSVDFEHM
-73 LYIQESFPDA
+73 YIQESLPNA
-83 RISDTLF
+83 QASDTLF
-90 YTERLRLTFNPW
+90 YTEQLRLTFNPW

-110 VKQVRV
+110 VKEVRV
-116 NPGKLAIRY
+116 NPGKLSIRY

-135 FKPSPSETK
+135 FKPSPGVTK
-144 TDFNLSLKEVKI
+144 TDFHLSLKEVKI
-156 DGLRFIY
+156 DGLRFTY
-163 DNLSSKQ
+163 NNVSSKQ
-170 YLSSTFK
+170 YLSSTFE

-184 FSSDAFVAKAMGKM
+184 FSSENFVAKAMGKM
-198 KLGRLKSGDIT
+198 ILGQLKSGDIT

-214 NTEFDFALD
+214 STAFNFALAVD
-223 VNQLTGLYSL
+223 QKKGLFSL

-247 NGKVSPDSLQFT
+247 NGMVSPDSLKFT

-270 VNEFSLDAA
+270 VNEFSLDAE
-279 KDVKAFKGSGKV
+279 KDLKAFKGSGKV
-291 DFHLALA
+291 DFHLVLA
-298 GALSAVDPIGVNAD
+298 GALSTVAPIGVNAD
-312 FSIQHGTLTEPEHG
+312 FSIQNGKLTEPEHG

-335 GKYSNTE
+335 GKYSNTGSE
-342 ANGEYI
+342 GEYI
-348 SMKNVRFRTA
+348 SMKNMRFQTA
-358 GGPFSG
+358 GGPFSA
-364 ELELREFDR
+364 ELELREFDQ
-373 PKVEGNA
+373 PKVEGSA

-394 LPSIDEV
+394 LPSIEEI

-409 NFKLSTSSTGEL
+409 NFKLSTSSMGEL
-421 AVDECSGQLALKNIF
+421 EVDQCSGQLALKNIF
-436 LKLIDDKRQFSQVNG
+436 LKLTDDKRQFSHVNG
-451 RLFLRGNE
+451 HLFLRGNE
-459 AGIENTALKLGSSDV
+459 AGIENTTLKLGASDV

-483 FPYLNG
+483 FPYING
-489 NGDLKTSI
+489 KGDLKTSV
-497 LLESNYLSVEDLGST
+497 LLESNYLNLEDLGST
-512 TKEMKIEAGEVYSL
+512 SKEMKIESGQVYSL

-536 QIEKLRYGKHQF
+536 QIEKLSYGKHTF
-548 EHLISKMN
+548 DHLISKMN
-556 IEDRRLHF
+556 IEHRRLHF

-584 KEPEKFMLT
+584 KEPEKFILT

-598 KNLNFKSLFKEWEN
+598 KNLKFKTLFKEWEN
-612 FDQTVIREQ
+612 FDQTVIREE

-643 SYTGIEAK
+643 TYAGIEAK

-656 YNGHLKNVES
+656 YNGHLKNVSS

-687 IALLEEKLKDVDFQ
+687 IDLLEEKLKDVDFQ

-733 HWFENV
+733 HSFKDE
-739 IDYRFAFRLRDL
+739 IDYRFAFRFRDL
-751 KATKNQTEFGEV
+751 KAAKNQTEFGEI

-802 EKAQAKSM
+802 EKSQAKSM

-824 KAYIPKD
+824 KAFMPKD
-831 VPKEDL
+831 IPKEDL

-877 SGVKLGSGGGKVN
+877 SGVKLGSGGG

>member
-1 MKTFLRISVKWI
+1 M
-13 VIPLLSICLL
+13 L

-37 LVLTEVNTYLNVPLH
+37 LVLTEVNTQLNVPLR
-52 VSEMDLVFWSSFPN
+52 VSDMDLVFWSSFPN
-66 LSVDFDQ
+66 LSVDFNQ
-73 LYIQESFPDA
+73 LYIQESFPNA
-83 RISDTLF
+83 QPTDTLF

-102 DIYQGKYH
+102 DIYQGKYN
-110 VKQVRV
+110 VKQICV

-125 DARGKENFDI
+125 DAIGKENFDI
-135 FKPSPSETK
+135 FKPSPSSTN
-144 TDFNLSLKEVKI
+144 TDFNLSLKEIKI
-156 DGLRFIY
+156 QGLRCVY
-163 DNLSSKQ
+163 DNKSSKQ
-170 YLSSTFK
+170 YLSSTLVNT
-177 DARIKGD
+177 RIKGD
-184 FSSDAFVAKAMGKM
+184 FSSDAFVASAMGKM
-198 KLGRLKSGDIT
+198 KLGRLKSGEIT

-214 NTEFDFALD
+214 NADFNLALN
-223 VNQLTGLYSL
+223 VNQLKGLFSL
-233 KNAELSVEHLPFSV
+233 NNADLMIENLPFSV
-247 NGKVSPDSLQFT
+247 NGEVSPDSLHFT

-264 IQLTQL
+264 LQLTQL

-291 DFHLALA
+291 DFHLDLA
-298 GALSAVDPIGVNAD
+298 GALSTVEPIGMNAD
-312 FSIQHGTLTEPEHG
+312 FGIYNGELTEPEHG

-335 GKYSNTE
+335 GKYSNTGE
-342 ANGEYI
+342 NGEYI

-364 ELELREFDR
+364 EVELREFDR
-373 PKVEGNA
+373 PKIEGSA
-380 KGNVDLGLIHAIFH
+380 KGNVDLAVIHSIFH

-401 QGNLGIQT
+401 RGNLGIQS
-409 NFKLSTSSTGEL
+409 NFKLATNSEGEL
-421 AVDECSGQLALKNIF
+421 AVDQCNGQLDLKQILF
-436 LKLIDDKRQFSQVNG
+436 KLTADKRRFSEVNG

-459 AGIENTALKLGSSDV
+459 AGIENTSLKLGSSDV
-474 KLNGIFGNI
+474 KLNGIFENI
-483 FPYLNG
+483 FPYING
-489 NGDLKTSI
+489 KGDLITSV
-497 LLESNYLSVEDLGST
+497 LLESKSLSLEDLGST
-512 TKEMKIEAGEVYSL
+512 SKEMKIETGQVYSL

-536 QIEKLRYGKHQF
+536 QIEKLRYGKHLF

-556 IEDRRLHF
+556 IEHRRLHF

-584 KEPEKFMLT
+584 KEPEKFILT

-598 KNLNFKSLFKEWEN
+598 KNLKFKPLFKEWEN
-612 FDQTVIREQ
+612 FDQSVIREQ

-643 SYTGIEAK
+643 SYSGIEAK
-651 LDLKV
+651 IDLKV
-656 YNGHLKNVES
+656 YNGHLKNVAS

-687 IALLEEKLKDVDFQ
+687 IQQLEDKLKDVAFQ
-701 TMENSIY
+701 TMENSIF
-708 IKNGLVEIPKMT
+708 IKNGQVEIPKMT

-733 HWFENV
+733 HSFTDE
-739 IDYRFAFRLRDL
+739 IDYRFAFRFRDL
-751 KATKNQTEFGEV
+751 KAAKNQTEFGEV

-793 VQAKEYRQE
+793 VQAKDYRKE
-802 EKAQAKSM
+802 EKVQAKSM
-810 LKAEFGFFQKDSTV
+810 LKAEFGFFKKDSTV

-862 KTLNSWKEQQEKEQQ
+862 KTLNSWKEQQEKEKQ
-877 SGVKLGSGGGKVN
+877 SGVKLGSGGG

>member
-13 VIPLLSICLL
+13 LIPLLSICLL

-37 LVLTEVNTYLNVPLH
+37 LVLTEVNTHLNVPLN

-66 LSVDFDQ
+66 LSVDFEH
-73 LYIQESFPDA
+73 LFIQESLPNAQD
-83 RISDTLF
+83 SDTLF
-90 YTERLRLTFNPW
+90 YTDQLRLTFNPW

-110 VKQVRV
+110 VKRV
-116 NPGKLAIRY
+116 KVSPGKLSIRY

-135 FKPSPSETK
+135 FKPSPSNTK

-163 DNLSSKQ
+163 DNVSSKQ
-170 YLSSTFK
+170 YLSSTFE

-198 KLGRLKSGDIT
+198 KLGRLKSGEIT

-214 NTEFDFALD
+214 NTAFNFALD
-223 VNQLTGLYSL
+223 VNQLTGIYSL
-233 KNAELSVEHLPFSV
+233 KNAGLSVEHLPFSV
-247 NGKVSPDSLQFT
+247 NGRVSPDSLQFT

-291 DFHLALA
+291 DFHLDLA
-298 GALSAVDPIGVNAD
+298 GAISAVDPIGMNAD
-312 FSIQHGTLTEPEHG
+312 FGIENGELTEPEHG
-326 LNIQDIQLS
+326 LKIQDIQLS
-335 GKYSNTE
+335 GKYSNTGE
-342 ANGEYI
+342 KGEYI

-364 ELELREFDR
+364 EVELREFDR
-373 PKVEGNA
+373 PKVEGSA
-380 KGNVDLGLIHAIFH
+380 KGNVDLALIHSIFH

-401 QGNLGIQT
+401 RGNLGIQT
-409 NFKLSTSSTGEL
+409 NFKLATSPEGEL
-421 AVDECSGQLALKNIF
+421 AVDQCNGQLELKNISI
-436 LKLIDDKRQFSQVNG
+436 KLMADKRRFSEVNG

-459 AGIENTALKLGSSDV
+459 AGIENTSLKLGSSDV
-474 KLNGIFGNI
+474 KLNGIFDNI
-483 FPYLNG
+483 FPYING
-489 NGDLKTSI
+489 KGDLKTSV
-497 LLESNYLSVEDLGST
+497 LVESKHLYVEDLGST
-512 TKEMKIEAGEVYSL
+512 SKEMKIETGQVYSL

-536 QIEKLRYGKHQF
+536 QIEKLRYGKHEF
-548 EHLISKMN
+548 SHLISKMN
-556 IEDRRLHF
+556 IEHRRLHF

-570 NAEALLSGALIIEE
+570 NAEGLLSGALIIEE
-584 KEPEKFMLT
+584 KEPEKFILT

-598 KNLNFKSLFKEWEN
+598 KNLKFKPLFKEWEN

-643 SYTGIEAK
+643 IYSGIEAK

-656 YNGHLKNVES
+656 FNGHLKNVAS

-687 IALLEEKLKDVDFQ
+687 IQQLEDKLKDVDFQ

-708 IKNGLVEIPKMT
+708 IKNGQVEIPKMT

-733 HWFENV
+733 HSFTDD
-739 IDYRFAFRLRDL
+739 IDYRFAFRFRDL
-751 KATKNQTEFGEV
+751 KAAKNQTEFGEV
-763 IDDGTGVRLFLRM
+763 IDDGTGVRLYLRM
-776 HGTLE
+776 HGTLD

-793 VQAKEYRQE
+793 VQAKEYRKE

-862 KTLNSWKEQQEKEQQ
+862 KTLNTWKEQQEKEQQ
-877 SGVKLGSGGGKVN
+877 SAVKLGSGGG

>member
-1 MKTFLRISVKWI
+1 M
-13 VIPLLSICLL
+13 L

-37 LVLTEVNTYLNVPLH
+37 LVLTEVNTQLNVPLR
-52 VSEMDLVFWSSFPN
+52 VSDMDLVFWSSFPN
-66 LSVDFDQ
+66 LSVDFNQ
-73 LYIQESFPDA
+73 LYIQESFPNA
-83 RISDTLF
+83 QPTDTLF

-102 DIYQGKYH
+102 DIYQGKYN
-110 VKQVRV
+110 VKQICV

-125 DARGKENFDI
+125 DAIGKENFDI
-135 FKPSPSETK
+135 FKPSPSSTN
-144 TDFNLSLKEVKI
+144 TDFNLSLKEIKI
-156 DGLRFIY
+156 QGLRCVY
-163 DNLSSKQ
+163 DNKSSKQ
-170 YLSSTFK
+170 YLSSTLVNT
-177 DARIKGD
+177 RIKGD
-184 FSSDAFVAKAMGKM
+184 FSSDAFVASAMGKM
-198 KLGRLKSGDIT
+198 KLGRLKSGEIT

-214 NTEFDFALD
+214 NADFNLALN
-223 VNQLTGLYSL
+223 VNQLKGLFSL
-233 KNAELSVEHLPFSV
+233 NNADLMIENLPFSV
-247 NGKVSPDSLQFT
+247 NGEVSPDSLHFT

-264 IQLTQL
+264 LQLTQL

-291 DFHLALA
+291 DFHLDLA
-298 GALSAVDPIGVNAD
+298 GALSTVEPIGMNAD
-312 FSIQHGTLTEPEHG
+312 FGIYNGELTEPEHG

-335 GKYSNTE
+335 GKYSNTGE
-342 ANGEYI
+342 NGEYI

-364 ELELREFDR
+364 EVELREFDR
-373 PKVEGNA
+373 PKIEGSA
-380 KGNVDLGLIHAIFH
+380 KGNVDLAVIHSIFH

-401 QGNLGIQT
+401 RGNLGIQS
-409 NFKLSTSSTGEL
+409 NFKLATNSEGEL
-421 AVDECSGQLALKNIF
+421 AVDQCNGQLDLKQILF
-436 LKLIDDKRQFSQVNG
+436 KLTADKRRFSEVNG

-459 AGIENTALKLGSSDV
+459 AGIENTSLKLGSSDV
-474 KLNGIFGNI
+474 KLNGIFENI
-483 FPYLNG
+483 FPYING
-489 NGDLKTSI
+489 KGDLITSV
-497 LLESNYLSVEDLGST
+497 LLESKSLSLEDLGST
-512 TKEMKIEAGEVYSL
+512 SKEMKIETGQVYSL

-536 QIEKLRYGKHQF
+536 QIEKLRYGKHLF

-556 IEDRRLHF
+556 IEHRRLHF

-584 KEPEKFMLT
+584 KEPEKFILT

-598 KNLNFKSLFKEWEN
+598 KNLKFKALFKEWEN

-643 SYTGIEAK
+643 TYSGIEAK
-651 LDLKV
+651 IDLKV
-656 YNGHLKNVES
+656 YNGHLKNVAS

-687 IALLEEKLKDVDFQ
+687 IQQLEDKLKDVAFQ
-701 TMENSIY
+701 TMENSIF
-708 IKNGLVEIPKMT
+708 IKNGQVEIPKMT

-733 HWFENV
+733 HSFTDD
-739 IDYRFAFRLRDL
+739 IDYRFAFRFRDL
-751 KATKNQTEFGEV
+751 KSVKSQTEFGEV

-793 VQAKEYRQE
+793 VQAKEYRKE
-802 EKAQAKSM
+802 EKVQAKSM

-862 KTLNSWKEQQEKEQQ
+862 KTLNSWKEQQEKEKQ
-877 SGVKLGSGGGKVN
+877 SGVKLGSGGG

>member
-1 MKTFLRISVKWI
+1 
-13 VIPLLSICLL
+13 
-23 ISGLVFFFKDRICG
+23 
-37 LVLTEVNTYLNVPLH
+37 
-52 VSEMDLVFWSSFPN
+52 MDLVFWSSFPN

-73 LYIQESFPDA
+73 LFIQESLPNSQV
-83 RISDTLF
+83 SDTLF
-90 YTERLRLTFNPW
+90 YTDQLRLTFNPW

-110 VKQVRV
+110 VKRV
-116 NPGKLAIRY
+116 NVSPGKLAIRY

-144 TDFNLSLKEVKI
+144 TDFNLTLKEVKI
-156 DGLRFIY
+156 DGLCFIY
-163 DNLSSKQ
+163 DNISSNQ
-170 YLSSTFK
+170 YLSSTF
-177 DARIKGD
+177 DNARIKGD
-184 FSSDAFVAKAMGKM
+184 FSSESFVAKAMGKM
-198 KLGRLKSGDIT
+198 NLVRLKSGEIT

-214 NTEFDFALD
+214 NTEFNFALD
-223 VNQLTGLYSL
+223 VNHLTGLYSL
-233 KNAELSVEHLPFSV
+233 KNAELTVEHLPFSV
-247 NGKVSPDSLQFT
+247 NGMVSPDSLQFA

-298 GALSAVDPIGVNAD
+298 GALSAVEPIGVNAD
-312 FSIQHGTLTEPEHG
+312 FSIQNGKLTEPEHG

-335 GKYSNTE
+335 GKYSNTGAE
-342 ANGEYI
+342 GEYI

-380 KGNVDLGLIHAIFH
+380 KGNVDLGLIHAIFQ
-394 LPSIDEV
+394 LPSIDEI

-409 NFKLSTSSTGEL
+409 NFKLTTSSAGEL
-421 AVDECSGQLALKNIF
+421 EVDQCSGQLALKNIS
-436 LKLIDDKRQFSQVNG
+436 LKLNGDKRKFSEVNG

-459 AGIENTALKLGSSDV
+459 AGIENTALKLGASDV

-483 FPYLNG
+483 FPYING
-489 NGDLKTSI
+489 KGDLKTSI
-497 LLESNYLSVEDLGST
+497 LLESNYLNVEDLGST
-512 TKEMKIEAGEVYSL
+512 SKEMKIEAGEVYSL

-536 QIEKLRYGKHQF
+536 QIEKLRYGKHAF

-556 IEDRRLHF
+556 IEHRRLHF

-598 KNLNFKSLFKEWEN
+598 KNLKFKPLFKEWEN
-612 FDQTVIREQ
+612 FDQTVISDQ

-636 FTLAKGI
+636 FSLSKGI
-643 SYTGIEAK
+643 SYPGIEAK

-656 YNGHLKNVES
+656 FNGHLKNVAS

-708 IKNGLVEIPKMT
+708 IKNGQVEIPKMT

-733 HWFENV
+733 HSFIDD
-739 IDYRFAFRLRDL
+739 IDYRFAFRFRDL
-751 KATKNQTEFGEV
+751 KAAKNQTEFGEV

-824 KAYIPKD
+824 KAFIPKD

-862 KTLNSWKEQQEKEQQ
+862 NTLNSWKEQQEKEQK
-877 SGVKLGSGGGKVN
+877 SGVKLGSGGG

>member
-13 VIPLLSICLL
+13 LIPLFSICLL

-37 LVLTEVNTYLNVPLH
+37 LVLTEVNSHLNVPLK
-52 VSEMDLVFWSSFPN
+52 VSSMDLVFWSSFPN
-66 LSVDFDQ
+66 LSVDFEH
-73 LYIQESFPDA
+73 LFIQESLPNA
-83 RISDTLF
+83 QVSDTLF
-90 YTERLRLTFNPW
+90 YTDQLRLTFNPW

-110 VKQVRV
+110 VKRV
-116 NPGKLAIRY
+116 NVSPGKLAIRY

-144 TDFNLSLKEVKI
+144 TDFNLTLKEVKI

-163 DNLSSKQ
+163 DNISSKQ
-170 YLSSTFK
+170 YLSSMFEH
-177 DARIKGD
+177 ARIKGD
-184 FSSDAFVAKAMGKM
+184 FSSDTFVTKAIGKM
-198 KLGRLKSGDIT
+198 NLVRLKSGEIT

-214 NTEFDFALD
+214 NTEFNFALD
-223 VNQLTGLYSL
+223 VNHLTGLYSL
-233 KNAELSVEHLPFSV
+233 KNAELTVEHLPFSV
-247 NGKVSPDSLQFT
+247 NGMVSPDSLQFA

-279 KDVKAFKGSGKV
+279 KDVKALKGSGKV

-298 GALSAVDPIGVNAD
+298 GALSAVEPIGVNAD
-312 FSIQHGTLTEPEHG
+312 FSIQNGKLTEPEHG

-335 GKYSNTE
+335 GKYSNTGAE
-342 ANGEYI
+342 GEYI

-373 PKVEGNA
+373 PKVKGNA
-380 KGNVDLGLIHAIFH
+380 KGNVDLGLIHAIFQ
-394 LPSIDEV
+394 LPSIDEI

-409 NFKLSTSSTGEL
+409 NFKLTTSSAGEL
-421 AVDECSGQLALKNIF
+421 EVDQCSGQLALKNIS
-436 LKLIDDKRQFSQVNG
+436 LKLNGDKRQFSEVNG

-459 AGIENTALKLGSSDV
+459 AGIENTALKLGASDV

-483 FPYLNG
+483 FPYING
-489 NGDLKTSI
+489 KGDLKTSI
-497 LLESNYLSVEDLGST
+497 LLESNYLNVEDLGST
-512 TKEMKIEAGEVYSL
+512 SKEMKIEAGEVYSL

-536 QIEKLRYGKHQF
+536 QIEKLRYGKHAF

-556 IEDRRLHF
+556 IEHRRLHF

-598 KNLNFKSLFKEWEN
+598 KNLKFKPLFKEWEN
-612 FDQTVIREQ
+612 FDQTVISEQ

-636 FTLAKGI
+636 FSLSKGI
-643 SYTGIEAK
+643 SYPGIEAK

-656 YNGHLKNVES
+656 FNGHLKNVAS

-708 IKNGLVEIPKMT
+708 IKNGQVEIPKMT

-733 HWFENV
+733 HSFTDD
-739 IDYRFAFRLRDL
+739 IDYRFAFRFRDL
-751 KATKNQTEFGEV
+751 KAANNQTEFGEV

-824 KAYIPKD
+824 KAFIPKD

-862 KTLNSWKEQQEKEQQ
+862 KTLNSWKEQQEKEQK
-877 SGVKLGSGGGKVN
+877 SGVKLGSGGG

>member
-13 VIPLLSICLL
+13 LIPLLSICLL

-37 LVLTEVNTYLNVPLH
+37 LVLTEVNTHLNVPLN

-66 LSVDFDQ
+66 LSVDFEH
-73 LYIQESFPDA
+73 LFIQESLPNA
-83 RISDTLF
+83 QVSDTLF
-90 YTERLRLTFNPW
+90 YTDQLRLTFNPW

-110 VKQVRV
+110 VKRV
-116 NPGKLAIRY
+116 KVSPGKLAIRY

-135 FKPSPSETK
+135 FKPSPSDTK

-163 DNLSSKQ
+163 DNVSSKQ
-170 YLSSTFK
+170 YLSSTFE

-198 KLGRLKSGDIT
+198 KLGRLKSGEIT

-214 NTEFDFALD
+214 NTAFNFALD
-223 VNQLTGLYSL
+223 VNQLTGIYSL
-233 KNAELSVEHLPFSV
+233 KNAGLSVEHLPFSV
-247 NGKVSPDSLQFT
+247 NGRVSPDSLQFT

-291 DFHLALA
+291 DFHLDLA
-298 GALSAVDPIGVNAD
+298 GAISAVDPIGMNAD
-312 FSIQHGTLTEPEHG
+312 FGIENGELTEPEHG
-326 LNIQDIQLS
+326 LKIQDIQLS
-335 GKYSNTE
+335 GKYSNTGE
-342 ANGEYI
+342 KGEYI

-364 ELELREFDR
+364 EVELREFDR
-373 PKVEGNA
+373 PKVEGSA
-380 KGNVDLGLIHAIFH
+380 KGNVDLALIHSIFH

-401 QGNLGIQT
+401 RGNLGIQT
-409 NFKLSTSSTGEL
+409 NFKLATNPDGEL
-421 AVDECSGQLALKNIF
+421 GVDQCNGQLELKNISI
-436 LKLIDDKRQFSQVNG
+436 KLMADKRRFSEVNG

-459 AGIENTALKLGSSDV
+459 AGIENTSLKLGSSNV
-474 KLNGIFGNI
+474 KLNGIFDNI
-483 FPYLNG
+483 FPYING
-489 NGDLKTSI
+489 KGDLKTSV
-497 LLESNYLSVEDLGST
+497 LVESKHLYVEDLGST
-512 TKEMKIEAGEVYSL
+512 SKEMKIETGQVYSL

-536 QIEKLRYGKHQF
+536 QIEKLRYGKHEF
-548 EHLISKMN
+548 SHLISKMN
-556 IEDRRLHF
+556 IEHRRLHF

-570 NAEALLSGALIIEE
+570 NAEGLLSGALIIEE
-584 KEPEKFMLT
+584 KEPEKFILT

-598 KNLNFKSLFKEWEN
+598 KNLKFKPLFKEWDN

-643 SYTGIEAK
+643 IYSGIEAK

-656 YNGHLKNVES
+656 FNGHLKNVAS

-687 IALLEEKLKDVDFQ
+687 IQQLEDTLKDVDFQ

-708 IKNGLVEIPKMT
+708 IKNGQVEIPKMT

-733 HWFENV
+733 HSFTDD
-739 IDYRFAFRLRDL
+739 IDYRFAFRFRDL
-751 KATKNQTEFGEV
+751 KAAKNQTEFGEV
-763 IDDGTGVRLFLRM
+763 IDDGTGVRLYLRM
-776 HGTLE
+776 HGTLD

-862 KTLNSWKEQQEKEQQ
+862 KTLNTWKEQQEKEQQ
-877 SGVKLGSGGGKVN
+877 SGVKLGSGGG

>member
-13 VIPLLSICLL
+13 LIPLLSICLL

-37 LVLTEVNTYLNVPLH
+37 LVLTEVNTHLNVPLN

-66 LSVDFDQ
+66 LSVDFEH
-73 LYIQESFPDA
+73 LFIQESLPNA
-83 RISDTLF
+83 QVSDTLF
-90 YTERLRLTFNPW
+90 YTDQLRLTFNPW

-110 VKQVRV
+110 VKRV
-116 NPGKLAIRY
+116 KVSPGKLAIRY

-135 FKPSPSETK
+135 FKPSPSDTK

-163 DNLSSKQ
+163 DNVSSKQ
-170 YLSSTFK
+170 YLSSTFE

-198 KLGRLKSGDIT
+198 KLGRLKSGEIT

-214 NTEFDFALD
+214 NTAFNFALD
-223 VNQLTGLYSL
+223 VNQLTGIYSL

-247 NGKVSPDSLQFT
+247 NGRVSPDSLQFT

-279 KDVKAFKGSGKV
+279 KDVKTFKGSGKV
-291 DFHLALA
+291 DFHLDLA
-298 GALSAVDPIGVNAD
+298 GAISAVDPIGMNAD
-312 FSIQHGTLTEPEHG
+312 FGIENGELTEPEHG
-326 LNIQDIQLS
+326 LKIQDIQLS
-335 GKYSNTE
+335 GKYSNTGE
-342 ANGEYI
+342 KGEYI

-364 ELELREFDR
+364 EVELREFDR
-373 PKVEGNA
+373 PKVEGSA
-380 KGNVDLGLIHAIFH
+380 KGNVDLALIHSIFH

-401 QGNLGIQT
+401 RGNLGIQT
-409 NFKLSTSSTGEL
+409 NFKLATNPEGEL
-421 AVDECSGQLALKNIF
+421 AVDQCNGQLELKNIS
-436 LKLIDDKRQFSQVNG
+436 LKLMADKRRFSEVNG

-459 AGIENTALKLGSSDV
+459 AGIENTSLKLGSSDV
-474 KLNGIFGNI
+474 KLNGIFDNI
-483 FPYLNG
+483 FPYING
-489 NGDLKTSI
+489 KGDLKTSV
-497 LLESNYLSVEDLGST
+497 LVESKHLYVEDLGST
-512 TKEMKIEAGEVYSL
+512 SKEMKIETGQVYSL

-536 QIEKLRYGKHQF
+536 QIEKLRYGKHEF
-548 EHLISKMN
+548 SHLISKMN
-556 IEDRRLHF
+556 IEHRRLHF

-570 NAEALLSGALIIEE
+570 NAEGLLSGALIIEE
-584 KEPEKFMLT
+584 KEPEKFILT

-598 KNLNFKSLFKEWEN
+598 KNLKFKPLFKEWEN

-643 SYTGIEAK
+643 IYSGIEAK

-656 YNGHLKNVES
+656 YNGHLKNVAS

-687 IALLEEKLKDVDFQ
+687 IQQLEDKLKDVDFQ

-708 IKNGLVEIPKMT
+708 IKNGQVEIPKMT

-733 HWFENV
+733 HSFTDD
-739 IDYRFAFRLRDL
+739 IDYRFAFRFRDL

-862 KTLNSWKEQQEKEQQ
+862 KTLNTWKQQQEKEQQ
-877 SGVKLGSGGGKVN
+877 TGVKLGSGGGK

>member
-1 MKTFLRISVKWI
+1 MKKFLRISLKWI

-23 ISGLVFFFKDRICG
+23 ISGLVFFFKDRICE
-37 LVLTEVNTYLNVPLH
+37 LVLTEVNTQLNVPLR

-66 LSVDFDQ
+66 LSVDFNQ
-73 LYIQESFPDA
+73 LYIQESFPN
-83 RISDTLF
+83 SQPTDTLF

-110 VKQVRV
+110 VIQVKV
-116 NPGKLAIRY
+116 SPGKLAIRY

-135 FKPSPSETK
+135 FKPSPSSTK
-144 TDFNLSLKEVKI
+144 TDFNLTLKEVKI
-156 DGLRFIY
+156 QGLRCVY
-163 DNLSSKQ
+163 DNKSSKQ
-170 YLSSTFK
+170 YFTTTLVNT
-177 DARIKGD
+177 RIKGD
-184 FSSDAFVAKAMGKM
+184 FSSDAFVASAMGKM
-198 KLGRLKSGDIT
+198 KLGRLKSGEIT

-214 NTEFDFALD
+214 NADFNLALN
-223 VNQLTGLYSL
+223 VNHLKGLFSL
-233 KNAELSVEHLPFSV
+233 KNAELLIENLPFSV
-247 NGKVSPDSLQFT
+247 NGEVSPDSLHFT

-264 IQLTQL
+264 LQLTQL

-291 DFHLALA
+291 DFHLDLA
-298 GALSAVDPIGVNAD
+298 GALSAVDPIGINAD
-312 FSIQHGTLTEPEHG
+312 FGIDNGELTEPEHG

-335 GKYSNTE
+335 GKYSNTGE
-342 ANGEYI
+342 NGEYI

-364 ELELREFDR
+364 EVELREFDR
-373 PKVEGNA
+373 PKIEGSA
-380 KGNVDLGLIHAIFH
+380 KGNVDLAVIHSIFH

-401 QGNLGIQT
+401 RGNLGIQT
-409 NFKLSTSSTGEL
+409 NFKLATNSEGEL
-421 AVDECSGQLALKNIF
+421 AVDQCSGQLELKNIS
-436 LKLIDDKRQFSQVNG
+436 LKLKSDKRRFSEVNG

-459 AGIENTALKLGSSDV
+459 AGIENTSLKIGSSDV
-474 KLNGIFGNI
+474 KLNGIFENI
-483 FPYLNG
+483 FPYING
-489 NGDLKTSI
+489 KGDLKTSV
-497 LLESNYLSVEDLGST
+497 LFESKSLSLEDLGST
-512 TKEMKIEAGEVYSL
+512 SKEMKIETGQVYSL

-536 QIEKLRYGKHQF
+536 QIEKLRYGKHLF

-556 IEDRRLHF
+556 IEHRRLHF

-584 KEPEKFMLT
+584 KEPEKFILT

-598 KNLNFKSLFKEWEN
+598 KNLKFKALFKEWEN
-612 FDQTVIREQ
+612 FDQSVIREQ

-643 SYTGIEAK
+643 TYSGIEAK
-651 LDLKV
+651 IDLKV
-656 YNGHLKNVES
+656 YNGHLKNVAS

-687 IALLEEKLKDVDFQ
+687 IQQLEEKLKDVAFQ
-701 TMENSIY
+701 TMENSIF
-708 IKNGLVEIPKMT
+708 IKNGQVEIPKMT

-733 HWFENV
+733 HSFTDE
-739 IDYRFAFRLRDL
+739 IDYRFAFRFRDL
-751 KATKNQTEFGEV
+751 KAAKNQTEFGEV

-793 VQAKEYRQE
+793 VQAKEYRKE
-802 EKAQAKSM
+802 EKVQAKSM
-810 LKAEFGFFQKDSTV
+810 LKAEFGFFKKDSTV

-862 KTLNSWKEQQEKEQQ
+862 KTLNSWKEQQEKEKQ
-877 SGVKLGSGGGKVN
+877 SGVKLGSGGG

>member
-1 MKTFLRISVKWI
+1 MKTLLRISLKWI
-13 VIPLLSICLL
+13 FIPLLSIFLL

-37 LVLTEVNTYLNVPLH
+37 LVLTEVNSHLNVPLK
-52 VSEMDLVFWSSFPN
+52 VSDMDLVFWSSFPN
-66 LSVDFDQ
+66 LSVDFEH
-73 LYIQESFPDA
+73 LFIQESLPNA
-83 RISDTLF
+83 QVSDTLF
-90 YTERLRLTFNPW
+90 YTDQLRLTFNPW

-110 VKQVRV
+110 VKRV
-116 NPGKLAIRY
+116 NVSPGKLAIRY

-135 FKPSPSETK
+135 FKPSPSDTK

-156 DGLRFIY
+156 DGLRFVY

-170 YLSSTFK
+170 YLSSMFD

-198 KLGRLKSGDIT
+198 KLGRLKSGEIT

-214 NTEFDFALD
+214 STEFNLALD

-312 FSIQHGTLTEPEHG
+312 FSIQNGKLTEPEHG

-401 QGNLGIQT
+401 QGDLGIET

-436 LKLIDDKRQFSQVNG
+436 LKLMDDKRQFSQVNG

-459 AGIENTALKLGSSDV
+459 AGIENTALKVGASDV
-474 KLNGIFGNI
+474 KLHGIFGNI
-483 FPYLNG
+483 FPYING
-489 NGDLKTSI
+489 KGDLKTSI
-497 LLESNYLSVEDLGST
+497 LLESNYLNVEDLGST

-536 QIEKLRYGKHQF
+536 QIEKLRYGKHTF

-556 IEDRRLHF
+556 IEHRRLHF

-584 KEPEKFMLT
+584 KEPEKFLLT

-598 KNLNFKSLFKEWEN
+598 KNLKFKPLFKEWEN

-643 SYTGIEAK
+643 SYAGIEAK

-687 IALLEEKLKDVDFQ
+687 ISLLEEKLKDVDFQ

-708 IKNGLVEIPKMT
+708 IKNGQVEMPKMT
-720 IRSTALDMDVSGR
+720 IRSTALEMDVSGR
-733 HWFENV
+733 HSFMDD
-739 IDYRFAFRLRDL
+739 IDYRFAFRFRDL
-751 KATKNQTEFGEV
+751 KAAKNQTEFGEV

-793 VQAKEYRQE
+793 VQAKEYRKE

-877 SGVKLGSGGGKVN
+877 SGVKLGSGGG

>member
-37 LVLTEVNTYLNVPLH
+37 LVLTEVNTYLKAPLQ
-52 VSEMDLVFWSSFPN
+52 VSDMDLVFWSSFPN
-66 LSVDFDQ
+66 LSVDLNQ
-73 LYIQESFPDA
+73 LYLRESFPNA
-83 RISDTLF
+83 QASDTLF
-90 YTERLRLTFNPW
+90 YTERLRLTFNPL

-125 DARGKENFDI
+125 NAQGKANFDI
-135 FKPSPSETK
+135 LKPSPSKTK

-156 DGLRFIY
+156 RGLRCVY
-163 DNLSSKQ
+163 ENASSKQ
-170 YLSSTFK
+170 YLSTTFVNT
-177 DARIKGD
+177 RIKGD
-184 FSSDAFVAKAMGKM
+184 FSSESFVATAIGKM
-198 KLGRLKSGDIT
+198 KLGRLKSGEIT

-214 NTEFDFALD
+214 NAEFDLALD
-223 VNQLTGLYSL
+223 VNQQIGLFSL
-233 KNAELSVEHLPFSV
+233 KNAELSIEHLPFSV
-247 NGKVSPDSLQFT
+247 NGMVSPDRLKFT

-270 VNEFSLDAA
+270 VNELSLDAA
-279 KDVKAFKGSGKV
+279 KEVQSFKGSGKV
-291 DFHLALA
+291 DFHLELS
-298 GALSAVDPIGVNAD
+298 GELSAVDPIGIDAD
-312 FSIQHGTLTEPEHG
+312 FGIENGELTEPEHG
-326 LNIQDIQLS
+326 LNIQDIQLT
-335 GKYSNTE
+335 GKYSNTGE
-342 ANGEYI
+342 NGEYI

-364 ELELREFDR
+364 EMELREFDR
-373 PKVEGNA
+373 PKVEGAA
-380 KGNVDLGLIHAIFH
+380 KGNVDLALIHSIFH

-401 QGNLGIQT
+401 RGNLGIQT
-409 NFKLSTSSTGEL
+409 NFKLATNAAGEL
-421 AVDECSGQLALKNIF
+421 AVDACSGQLELKNIS
-436 LKLIDDKRQFSQVNG
+436 LKLIADKRRFSEVNG

-459 AGIENTALKLGSSDV
+459 AGIENTSLKLGSSDV
-474 KLNGIFGNI
+474 KLNGVFENI
-483 FPYLNG
+483 FPYING
-489 NGDLKTSI
+489 KGNLKTSV
-497 LLESNYLSVEDLGST
+497 LLESKNLSVEDLGST
-512 TKEMKIEAGEVYSL
+512 SKEMKIETGQVYSL

-536 QIEKLRYGKHQF
+536 QIEKLRYGKHEF
-548 EHLISKMN
+548 AHLISKMN
-556 IEDRRLHF
+556 IEHRRLHF

-584 KEPEKFMLT
+584 KEPEKFILT

-598 KNLNFKSLFKEWEN
+598 KNLKFKALFKEWEN

-643 SYTGIEAK
+643 TYSGIEAK
-651 LDLKV
+651 IDLKV
-656 YNGHLKNVES
+656 YNGHLKNVAS

-687 IALLEEKLKDVDFQ
+687 IQQLEDKLKDVDFQ
-701 TMENSIY
+701 TMENSIF
-708 IKNGLVEIPKMT
+708 IKNGQVEIPKMT

-733 HWFENV
+733 HSFTDE
-739 IDYRFAFRLRDL
+739 IDYRFAFRFRDL
-751 KATKNQTEFGEV
+751 KSVKSQTEFGEV
-763 IDDGTGVRLFLRM
+763 MDDGTGIRLFLRM

-781 KPIYEWDSEGRK
+781 KPIYEWDTEGRK
-793 VQAKEYRQE
+793 AQAKEYRQE
-802 EKAQAKSM
+802 EKSQAKSM

-824 KAYIPKD
+824 KTFVPKD

-862 KTLNSWKEQQEKEQQ
+862 KTLNAWKEQQEKEQQ
-877 SGVKLGSGGGKVN
+877 SGVKLGPGGGK

>member
-13 VIPLLSICLL
+13 LIPLLSICLL
-23 ISGLVFFFKDRICG
+23 ISGLVFFFKERICG
-37 LVLTEVNTYLNVPLH
+37 LVLTEVNTHLNVPLN

-66 LSVDFDQ
+66 LSVDFEH
-73 LYIQESFPDA
+73 LFIQESLPNA
-83 RISDTLF
+83 QVSDTLF
-90 YTERLRLTFNPW
+90 YTDQLRLTFNPW

-110 VKQVRV
+110 VKRV
-116 NPGKLAIRY
+116 KVSPGKLSIRY

-135 FKPSPSETK
+135 FKPSPSNTK

-163 DNLSSKQ
+163 DNVSSKQ
-170 YLSSTFK
+170 YLSSTFE

-198 KLGRLKSGDIT
+198 KLGRLKSGEIT

-214 NTEFDFALD
+214 NTAFNFALD
-223 VNQLTGLYSL
+223 VNQLTGIYSL
-233 KNAELSVEHLPFSV
+233 KNAGLSVEHLPFSV
-247 NGKVSPDSLQFT
+247 NGRVSPDSLQFT

-291 DFHLALA
+291 DFHLDLA
-298 GALSAVDPIGVNAD
+298 GAISAVDPIGMNAD
-312 FSIQHGTLTEPEHG
+312 FGIENGELTEPEHG
-326 LNIQDIQLS
+326 LKIQDIQLS
-335 GKYSNTE
+335 GKYSNTGE
-342 ANGEYI
+342 KGEYI

-364 ELELREFDR
+364 EVELREFDR
-373 PKVEGNA
+373 PKVEGSA
-380 KGNVDLGLIHAIFH
+380 KGNVDLALIHSIFH

-401 QGNLGIQT
+401 RGNLGIQT
-409 NFKLSTSSTGEL
+409 NFKLATSPEGEL
-421 AVDECSGQLALKNIF
+421 AVDQCNGQLELKNISI
-436 LKLIDDKRQFSQVNG
+436 KLMADKRRFSEVNG

-459 AGIENTALKLGSSDV
+459 AGIENTSLKLGSSDV
-474 KLNGIFGNI
+474 KLNGIFDNI
-483 FPYLNG
+483 FPYING
-489 NGDLKTSI
+489 KGDLKTSV
-497 LLESNYLSVEDLGST
+497 LVESKHLYVEDLGST
-512 TKEMKIEAGEVYSL
+512 SKEMKIETGQVYSL

-536 QIEKLRYGKHQF
+536 QIEKLRYGKHEF
-548 EHLISKMN
+548 SHLISKMN
-556 IEDRRLHF
+556 IEHRRLHF

-570 NAEALLSGALIIEE
+570 NAEGLLSGALIIEE
-584 KEPEKFMLT
+584 KEPEKFILT

-598 KNLNFKSLFKEWEN
+598 KNLKFKPLFKEWEN

-643 SYTGIEAK
+643 IYSGIEAK

-656 YNGHLKNVES
+656 FNGHLKNVAS

-687 IALLEEKLKDVDFQ
+687 IQQLEDKLKDVDFQ

-708 IKNGLVEIPKMT
+708 IKNGQVEIPKMT

-733 HWFENV
+733 HSFTDD
-739 IDYRFAFRLRDL
+739 IDYRFAFRFRDL
-751 KATKNQTEFGEV
+751 KAAKNQTEFGEV
-763 IDDGTGVRLFLRM
+763 IDDGTGVRLYLRM
-776 HGTLE
+776 HGTLD

-862 KTLNSWKEQQEKEQQ
+862 KTLNTWKEQQEKEQQ
-877 SGVKLGSGGGKVN
+877 SGVKLGSGGG

>member
-1 MKTFLRISVKWI
+1 MKSFLRLLLKW
-13 VIPLLSICLL
+13 VFIPVLSICLL
-23 ISGLVFFFKDRICG
+23 ITLSLYFLKDRICG
-37 LVLTEVNTYLNVPLH
+37 LVLTEVNTHLNVPLQ
-52 VSEMDLVFWSSFPN
+52 VSDMDLVFWSSFPN
-66 LSVDFDQ
+66 LSVDFEH
-73 LYIQESFPDA
+73 LFIQESLPNA
-83 RISDTLF
+83 QVSDTLF
-90 YTERLRLTFNPW
+90 YTEQLRLTFNPW
-102 DIYQGKYH
+102 DIYQGKYY
-110 VKQVRV
+110 VKQAKV
-116 NPGKLAIRY
+116 NQGKLAIRY

-144 TDFNLSLKEVKI
+144 TDFHLSIKEVKI

-163 DNLSSKQ
+163 DNVSSKQ
-170 YLSSTFK
+170 YLSSTFE

-184 FSSDAFVAKAMGKM
+184 FSSQSFVATALGKM
-198 KLGRLKSGDIT
+198 NLVRLKSGDIT

-247 NGKVSPDSLQFT
+247 NGMVSPDSLQFA

-298 GALSAVDPIGVNAD
+298 GALSAVVPIGVNAD
-312 FSIQHGTLTEPEHG
+312 FSIQHGKLTEPEHG
-326 LNIQDIQLS
+326 LNIQDIELV
-335 GKYSNTE
+335 GKYSN
-342 ANGEYI
+342 NGVEGEFI

-364 ELELREFDR
+364 EFELREFDQ

-380 KGNVDLGLIHAIFH
+380 KGNVNLGLIHAIFH

-401 QGNLGIQT
+401 RGNLGIQT
-409 NFKLSTSSTGEL
+409 NFKLATNSEGEL
-421 AVDECSGQLALKNIF
+421 AVEQCSGQLELKNIF
-436 LKLIDDKRQFSQVNG
+436 LKLMNDKRQFSQVNG

-459 AGIENTALKLGSSDV
+459 AGIENTSLKLGSSDV

-483 FPYLNG
+483 FPYING
-489 NGDLKTSI
+489 KGALKTSI
-497 LLESNYLSVEDLGST
+497 LLESNNLSVEDLGST

-556 IEDRRLHF
+556 IEHRRLHF

-643 SYTGIEAK
+643 SYPGIEAK

-656 YNGHLKNVES
+656 YNGHLKNVAS

-687 IALLEEKLKDVDFQ
+687 IDLLERKLKDVDFEM
-701 TMENSIY
+701 MENSI
-708 IKNGLVEIPKMT
+708 IIQNGMIEIPKMT
-720 IRSTALDMDVSGR
+720 IRSTALDMDLSGR
-733 HWFENV
+733 HSFENV

-751 KATKNQTEFGEV
+751 KSTKNQTEFGEV
-763 IDDGTGVRLFLRM
+763 IDDGTGVRLFCACTGHSKNPSM
-776 HGTLE
+776 NGIMKDA
-781 KPIYEWDSEGRK
+781 KPKRK
-793 VQAKEYRQE
+793 N
-802 EKAQAKSM
+802 
-810 LKAEFGFFQKDSTV
+810 TV
-824 KAYIPKD
+824 KK
-831 VPKEDL
+831 K
-837 KIKFGPASKQE
+837 KFKRNPC
-848 FMEEKKQTKDSKLK
+848 
-862 KTLNSWKEQQEKEQQ
+862 
-877 SGVKLGSGGGKVN
+877 